1 MRKIDTSVSGHPDF
15 SVLSLLKSRK
25 VISFVL
31 NILNENGFYVN
42 FISVYINMLSN
53 THKEMD
59 GMREHVRVLRYGMHN
74 ETDEGFFESY
84 IKFFQ

>member
-1 MRKIDTSVSGHPDF
+1 M
-15 SVLSLLKSRK
+15 
-25 VISFVL
+25 L

-59 GMREHVRVLRYGMHN
+59 GMREHFGSYATECTAKQMKVSLNRILN
-74 ETDEGFFESY
+74 FFN
-84 IKFFQ
+84 KFR